1 MPPKYVADVA
11 VLYSE
16 FSRAQ
21 RADFKGPICK
31 VVCVIKAPFNFSLL
45 KENLKGALP

>member
-11 VLYSE
+11 VLYTE

-21 RADFKGPICK
+21 RTDFKGAICEI
-31 VVCVIKAPFNFSLL
+31 VCVIKAPFKFSL
-45 KENLKGALP
+45 